1 MIKNGPGKTEKASIV
16 DKLAVREGVN
26 VLEVREGVDKLAVR
40 EGMDKLAVREGMC
53 VNKLDVRERVIN
65 FGCKYSPGKT
75 KKAATVDKLTVR
87 EGVTRLEVRE
97 SMNKLAV
104 REGVFVDKLDVRE
117 RSLKTANMR
126 ERSLKSANMISMI
139 DGEHKMG
146 NLDVMEGVS
155 RKRVREG
162 VAMDKLC
169 VMEHGVENIVEH
181 DRQEACTTEH
191 GNSRKTGEQ
200 VQNMIRK
207 LQSSPTSNNVSQN
220 KHKQPQESPEQTE
233 DIGELQPGK
242 HYKKMTNTDDDI
254 VRKNNVENVK
264 VEVILDKKE
273 FEDNILI
280 PSGSKEKK
288 ASGMK
293 KTSPPKIVRTAS
305 TKNVRKKP
313 KEKSIGVR
321 RKSLKSPSRTAL
333 TAIVES
339 ESKNSP
345 RRALNFRSVLNN
357 WKSKEEAV
365 LTRARSRDTRLNTEK
380 QPF

>member
-1 MIKNGPGKTEKASIV
+1 MEGEARSTPLQFRADITSTAGSKNGPGKTEKASIV

-40 EGMDKLAVREGMC
+40 EGMDNLAVREGMC

-65 FGCKYSPGKT
+65 VGCKYGPGKT
-75 KKAATVDKLTVR
+75 EKAATVDKLTVR

-162 VAMDKLC
+162 VAMDKLY
-169 VMEHGVENIVEH
+169 VMEHGVENIVKH
-181 DRQEACTTEH
+181 DRQAECTFEH
-191 GNSRKTGEQ
+191 GISRKMGVQ

-207 LQSSPTSNNVSQN
+207 LQSSPTSNWSTAAG
-220 KHKQPQESPEQTE
+220 HGSCP
-233 DIGELQPGK
+233 L
-242 HYKKMTNTDDDI
+242 
-254 VRKNNVENVK
+254 
-264 VEVILDKKE
+264 
-273 FEDNILI
+273 
-280 PSGSKEKK
+280 SGSGGLGQEE
-288 ASGMK
+288 A
-293 KTSPPKIVRTAS
+293 
-305 TKNVRKKP
+305 
-313 KEKSIGVR
+313 
-321 RKSLKSPSRTAL
+321 
-333 TAIVES
+333 
-339 ESKNSP
+339 
-345 RRALNFRSVLNN
+345 
-357 WKSKEEAV
+357 EEAV
-365 LTRARSRDTRLNTEK
+365 AVGLGQEEAQEVAAGLGQEVTEEVAAGLGQDEEVAAAGLGQEEAEEAAAGLGQEEAEEAAAGLCQDKAEGAAAGLCQDWAEGAAAGLGQGGGQKK
-380 QPF
+380 QQLAYMMMPWQVLMPEHFLD